1 MGQLCP
7 APRKGYGGWGPPPP
21 AGGGITGAG
30 GQGATPSPTP
40 VFPAPC
46 PTLGA
51 RVGVRGTH
59 IPWAGGSA
67 HGTSLAQEKPSP
79 PPLQAQG
86 PLPYS
91 PLTSI
96 CVICGVRVWRRR
108 RGQEHRVP
116 PTARSPPP
124 TQYIPLTPPNPL
136 TKDRVPHPNSP
147 SPFYRVCLGPKGLG
161 VHSFCS
167 MFTPLF

>member
-1 MGQLCP
+1 MGAGDPPPSRRRHHWGWRAGSNPQPHSCLPCP
-7 APRKGYGGWGPPPP
+7 VSHPWCQGGGEGHSHPMGWG
-21 AGGGITGAG
+21 
-30 GQGATPSPTP
+30 Q
-40 VFPAPC
+40 C
-46 PTLGA
+46 PRDLLGT
-51 RVGVRGTH
+51 RKTF
-59 IPWAGGSA
+59 
-67 HGTSLAQEKPSP
+67 P